1 MTVKLNNIQ
10 QHPRATVFILFTT
23 VLFFKNTLFQIIP
36 FNVISIS
43 ELWHHPL
50 DYVLYWMPKLLPALV
65 LSSFALISRRFWW
78 TWVLALLVDIWA
90 VSNIVYHES
99 SGFFLSINEILI
111 ASNLKG
117 FESSITTF
125 IHPNLLLFPL
135 STLVYISILLI
146 IKPQYP
152 KAQYRV
158 FFITLFVLWLLAPY
172 RFLYDNRSG
181 NPYWTTGEKTTFFAT
196 LNPFFFIK
204 NYIAVRNNDAM
215 WTLDTGPI
223 LHYSIIAYGPMAIC
237 DYFYV
242 KNSTRDYATEL
253 DNSIKI
259 KHLIIPSDEK
269 THPTRNL
276 YIILIES
283 FESWIIGENQIE
295 NQTITPNINKFIQT
309 YNCLYA
315 PNVVSQIR
323 NGASG
328 DGQMTIITGLLP
340 IRNGIT
346 CSKMPGNV
354 YPSIAKHYKNATIV
368 NPCPSTWNQ
377 FQMSKAYGFVRK
389 CENIEENDKAVF
401 NELCRQTDS
410 SNFCLAITI
419 SSHSPFIIGKQG
431 PLHFSNDM
439 PSTLH
444 NYINSIHYAD
454 SCFGLFLNKFQ
465 SDSNLQNSII
475 VITGDHT
482 VFNQQTNAHF
492 LNYIK
497 KHNQPIPS
505 TKGFVP
511 LIIYSP
517 SFKSQQTI
525 TDTIYQ
531 MDIYPTLLQ
540 LTGQQ
545 NHTWRGF
552 GVDITIDSL
561 RQNRPFSPEEAYKLS
576 DMIFNSNYLKSY
588 EKTL

>member
-1 MTVKLNNIQ
+1 MAIKLDYIH
-10 QHPRATVFILFTT
+10 QHPRATIFILLTA

-36 FNVISIS
+36 FNVIAIS
-43 ELWHHPL
+43 ELWQHPF
-50 DYVLYWMPKLLPALV
+50 DFFIYWMPKLLPALV
-65 LSSFALISRRFWW
+65 LSSFAFISRRFGW
-78 TWVLALLVDIWA
+78 TWVIALLVDLWA
-90 VSNIVYHES
+90 VSNIVYHEAS
-99 SGFFLSINEILI
+99 EFFLSINEILI

-117 FESSITTF
+117 FEGSIITF
-125 IHPNLLLFPL
+125 LHPNLLLFPL
-135 STLVYISILLI
+135 STLAYSIILYT
-146 IKPQYP
+146 IKPKRT
-152 KAQYRV
+152 KAQYKI
-158 FFITLFVLWLLAPY
+158 FIIAISVSWLLAPY
-172 RFLYDNRSG
+172 RYFYNNRSD
-181 NPYWTTGEKTTFFAT
+181 NPYWTTGEKTSFFST

-204 NYIAVRNNDAM
+204 NYIAIRNDDSGQTIN
-215 WTLDTGPI
+215 TGP
-223 LHYSIIAYGPMAIC
+223 LHYSIIAYAPMAIG
-237 DYFYV
+237 DYIYWKINTHNF
-242 KNSTRDYATEL
+242 TPEL
-253 DNSIKI
+253 NKSEKI
-259 KHLIIPSDEK
+259 KELIIPTNDTIK
-269 THPTRNL
+269 PTRNL
-276 YIILIES
+276 YIILVES
-283 FESWIIGENQIE
+283 FESWTIGENQIE
-295 NQTITPNINKFIQT
+295 DQTITPNINKFLHT

-328 DGQMTIITGLLP
+328 DGQMITITGLLP

-354 YPSIAKHYKNATIV
+354 YPSIAKHYNSATIV
-368 NPCPSTWNQ
+368 NPCPNTWNQ

-389 CENIEENDKAVF
+389 RENITENDKDVF

-410 SNFCLAITI
+410 SDFCLAITI

-431 PLHFSNDM
+431 PLQFSNDM

-492 LNYIK
+492 QNYIK

-517 SFKSQQTI
+517 SFKSQRTI

-576 DMIFNSNYLKSY
+576 DMIINSNYLKSY